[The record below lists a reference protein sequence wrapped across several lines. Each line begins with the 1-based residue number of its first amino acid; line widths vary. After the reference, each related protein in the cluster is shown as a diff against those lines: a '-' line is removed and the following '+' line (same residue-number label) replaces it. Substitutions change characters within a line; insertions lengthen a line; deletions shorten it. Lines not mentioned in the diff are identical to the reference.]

1 MRFKGGQLVRQR
13 YIHTKFWYDKRI
25 RQCTWLEKFVLLHL
39 QLRDEMTTVGAITTD
54 VSSICTLLN
63 ADGGRNTVTPHT
75 PKITEK
81 DITRCLKSIKKRG
94 LVDIQNKAGMTVYFY
109 NFLRYNFWGPS
120 VYNSFP
126 SVVRDKIPEG
136 PIQEVVREN
145 TIGWMN
151 ENNVMIPEDWQ

>member
-1 MRFKGGQLVRQR
+1 MRQR
-13 YIHTKFWYDKRI
+13 YIHTKFWYDRKVRG
-25 RQCTWLEKFVLLHL
+25 CTWLEKLVLLHL
-39 QLRDEMTTVGAITTD
+39 QLRDEMTTIGAVTTD
-54 VSSICTLLN
+54 VPSICTLLN
-63 ADGGRNTVTPHT
+63 ADKGMNSLTPEL

-81 DITRCLKSIKKRG
+81 HITKCLKLIKKRG
-94 LVDIQNKAGMTVYFY
+94 IVDIQNRAGVTIYFY

-126 SVVRDKIPEG
+126 GVVRDKIPEG

-151 ENNVMIPEDWQ
+151 ENNVPVPEEWQ